1 MKKKILLIIII
12 ALFLAFAREALAAGG
27 FGLDTTAQQ
36 AGYETSGTTASLSGR
51 VEIIIS
57 TVLGFVAL
65 GFFALTLY
73 GGIIWLTARG
83 KEEKVTQAK
92 EILEAAVIGLVVIS
106 ASYAIA
112 KFVFAQLSTV
122 GDSTTGTYCYWYDT
136 TCTPINSEADSQACV
151 ADPSL
156 GQIVS
161 SCGG

>member
-1 MKKKILLIIII
+1 MKKKLFILLVVCT
-12 ALFLAFAREALAAGG
+12 AFAAVGTALAAGG
-27 FGLDTTAQQ
+27 FGLDATAQQ
-36 AGYETSGTTASLSGR
+36 AGYETSGTAASLTGR
-51 VEIIIS
+51 IEMIIS
-57 TVLGFVAL
+57 MVLGLVAL

-112 KFVFAQLSTV
+112 KFVFAQLDTV

-136 TCTPINSEADSQACV
+136 TCTAINSEADQQACV

-156 GQIVS
+156 GQVVN
-161 SCGG
+161 SCK